1 MIRVIECEQGS
12 LEWHQARCG
21 AITASMFSTIR
32 KVVGGLTEQ
41 QEKYVAAVRDGL
53 TKKDAA
59 VVAGYKAAPKSES
72 VEKAIKGEQVGDY
85 SDAAKDYAFRL
96 AWERISGQPLDEGFS
111 TWAMKRGNE
120 LEPAARETHEE
131 AIGMLIEHAGF
142 VVTECGHYGASADGL
157 INEDGGSEYKC
168 LISPDRLRNIL
179 FDGDITEFT
188 DQIQG
193 CMWLTGRKWWHF
205 CLYCPS
211 LEPIGKHLIMH
222 PVERDE
228 DYIRALEQD
237 LVRFN
242 GLVERYRQRILDCP
256 VSTLQMQKQEAA

>member
-21 AITASMFSTIR
+21 AITASMFSTVR
-32 KVVGGLTEQ
+32 KLVNGLNDQ
-41 QEKYVAAVRDGL
+41 QAKYVDAIRSG
-53 TKKDAA
+53 KDSKEACA
-59 VVAGYKAAPKSES
+59 IAGYKSAPKAD
-72 VEKAIKGEQVGDY
+72 VVARTIKGEPVGDY

-111 TWAMKRGNE
+111 TWAMKRGSE
-120 LEPAARETHEE
+120 LEPKARETHEE

-157 INEDGGSEYKC
+157 INDDGGSEYKC
-168 LISPDRLRNIL
+168 LISPDRLRSIL
-179 FDGDITEFT
+179 FDGDIAEFT

-228 DYIRALEQD
+228 EYIKELEQD

-242 GLVERYRQRILDCP
+242 KLVEDYRQRILDCP
-256 VSTLQMQKQEAA
+256 VSTTQMKQEAA